1 MHVIFSLQII
11 LHSVPGPPGGV
22 SAVELTSDSGT
33 IVWTDGAI
41 YGRPIV
47 NYRIEGRTNHDPT
60 WRILADKVV
69 GNEIEH
75 LGHRAKIHGRRQVR
89 KAHICILVMFCRIK
103 RHYLQLQFPKLAYQ

>member
-1 MHVIFSLQII
+1 MLKQYGSYILIIFIYKHCCSFPQII
-11 LHSVPGPPGGV
+11 VHSVPGPPGGV

-75 LGHRAKIHGRRQVR
+75 LGHRAKIHGRRQVNLYR
-89 KAHICILVMFCRIK
+89 TR
-103 RHYLQLQFPKLAYQ
+103 